1 MSNLNQ
7 ANHINTAN
15 QATANLETANAEVN
29 SASSPRRMIR
39 IKQVQALTG
48 LSRSAIYDRINPKS
62 KRYDPAFPKGIK
74 LYASTQSS
82 GAVGWNEQAIQ
93 AWIEQRIHACLD
105 A

>member
-1 MSNLNQ
+1 MSNLNS
-7 ANHINTAN
+7 ATHID
-15 QATANLETANAEVN
+15 TANAEVVP
-29 SASSPRRMIR
+29 ALSPRRMIR

-62 KRYDPAFPKGIK
+62 KRYDPTFPKGIK

-93 AWIEQRIHACLD
+93 AWIEQRLHACLD
-105 A
+105 AYKAS